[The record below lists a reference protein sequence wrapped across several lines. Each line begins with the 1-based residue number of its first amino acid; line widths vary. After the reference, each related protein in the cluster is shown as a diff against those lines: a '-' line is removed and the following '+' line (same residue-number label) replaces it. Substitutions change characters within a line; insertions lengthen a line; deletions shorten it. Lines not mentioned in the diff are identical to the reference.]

1 MNLRY
6 HFKSIDFEGH
16 IPENLNSYHKLKYL
30 VTDLL
35 PSCISGLLRKTFID
49 LIFQHSALRSRHC
62 RSTCALPETEHEFIF
77 SISVVTIAYTRDMAA
92 GMGEYTHFSLQWH
105 DILVFNI
112 VSVKSCFLE
121 CLHFISLAIIVR
133 HLGFTIGVW
142 FWLKHP
148 YYLQAGPATTPTTI
162 PTITTPP
169 PRPPSGSQG
178 CHQQHTST
186 RRGQPP
192 TPSTAQGG
200 LNNKRSHQ
208 NPESKAL
215 NFSISKQ
222 AGIMLF
228 VMLCAVCLIVLMF
241 IMFVCSARVSN
252 TQHCFYRNPHRAA
265 GGQKISFARCY
276 YGRSGQLVRAGDGF

>member
-16 IPENLNSYHKLKYL
+16 IQENLNSYHKLKYL
-30 VTDLL
+30 VTDPL

-121 CLHFISLAIIVR
+121 FPHFISLAIIVR
-133 HLGFTIGVW
+133 HLGLVLIETSILSPGWSGYHPHPHHHHSSAPTSFWQPGVSPA
-142 FWLKHP
+142 HQH
-148 YYLQAGPATTPTTI
+148 QAGA
-162 PTITTPP
+162 
-169 PRPPSGSQG
+169 
-178 CHQQHTST
+178 
-186 RRGQPP
+186 
-192 TPSTAQGG
+192 A
-200 LNNKRSHQ
+200 
-208 NPESKAL
+208 
-215 NFSISKQ
+215 
-222 AGIMLF
+222 
-228 VMLCAVCLIVLMF
+228 
-241 IMFVCSARVSN
+241 SN
-252 TQHCFYRNPHRAA
+252 TFYNTRWA
-265 GGQKISFARCY
+265 Q
-276 YGRSGQLVRAGDGF
+276 